1 MKNGFFK
8 CSTALLA
15 GLILS
20 TSAAAMATESL
31 DVESQALFN
40 KATAA
45 IKADAPNEALAA
57 LEQIAD
63 RGVLHPDVSYD
74 RAIAYIKRA
83 HSQHTEAGDLG
94 RAVAA
99 LEESL
104 ELRAGDPEAEATLA
118 AVHSELSRERSRKG
132 AQSLLERPPLGRALV
147 RLLPENFW
155 AVTAL
160 GASICCTFGL
170 LAAWVAASPRRRFV
184 GKVVASIAGAV
195 CLLAS
200 GLLHAAE
207 QMRHD
212 LRTGIVIVPEARL
225 RDAAGRPLPVT
236 VTRDTIGIPEGARV
250 DVSKVNSRQCEVLWG
265 ETQAYVEASDLQ
277 LLPKR

>member
-1 MKNGFFK
+1 MKHRVFE
-8 CSTALLA
+8 CSLALLA

-20 TSAAAMATESL
+20 TSAAIATESL
-31 DVESQALFN
+31 DVESQSLFN
-40 KATAA
+40 KATTAL
-45 IKADAPNEALAA
+45 KADAPNEALSA

-63 RGVLHPDVSYD
+63 RGVLHPEVSYD

-83 HSQHTEAGDLG
+83 HSQRVQAGDLG

-104 ELRAGDPEAEATLA
+104 TLRPGDPEAEATLV
-118 AVHSELSRERSRKG
+118 AVHAELSRERSRKG

-155 AVTAL
+155 VVTAL
-160 GASICCTFGL
+160 GASLFCTFGL
-170 LAAWVAASPRRRFV
+170 LAAWLASSPRRRFV
-184 GKVVASIAGAV
+184 GKVVASIAGALCV
-195 CLLAS
+195 LAS
-200 GLLHAAE
+200 GLLHAAV

-225 RDAAGRPLPVT
+225 RDAAGLPLPVT
-236 VTRDTIGIPEGARV
+236 VTRDTVSIPEGARV
-250 DVSKVNSRQCEVLWG
+250 DVSKVNDRHCEVLWG
-265 ETQAYVEASDLQ
+265 ETQAYVQSSDLQ

>member
-1 MKNGFFK
+1 MKHPFFK
-8 CSTALLA
+8 SGAALLA

-20 TSAAAMATESL
+20 TSAVAVATESL
-31 DVESQALFN
+31 DPESQSLFN
-40 KATAA
+40 KATTA
-45 IKADAPNEALAA
+45 IKADAPSEALAA

-63 RGVLHPDVSYD
+63 RGVLHPEASYD

-83 HSQHTEAGDLG
+83 HSQRAQSGDLG

-99 LEESL
+99 LEETL
-104 ELRAGDPEAEATLA
+104 VLRPGDAEAEATLA
-118 AVHSELSRERSRKG
+118 AVHAELSRERSRKG

-155 AVTAL
+155 VVTAL
-160 GASICCTFGL
+160 GASVCCTFGL
-170 LAAWVAASPRRRFV
+170 LAAWLAGSPRRRFV
-184 GKVVASIAGAV
+184 GRVVASIAGAS

-200 GLLHAAE
+200 GLLHAAV
-207 QMRHD
+207 QMRHE

-225 RDAAGRPLPVT
+225 RDAAGLPLPVT
-236 VTRDTIGIPEGARV
+236 VTRDTVGIPEGARV
-250 DVSKVNSRQCEVLWG
+250 DVSKINDRFCEVLWG
-265 ETQAYVEASDLQ
+265 ETQAYVESSDLQ

>member
-1 MKNGFFK
+1 MKNRLLKSSG
-8 CSTALLA
+8 ALLTA
-15 GLILS
+15 LILS
-20 TSAAAMATESL
+20 TSATGIAAESL

-40 KATAA
+40 QALTAL
-45 IKADAPNEALAA
+45 KADAPSEAIAA
-57 LEQIAD
+57 LEQVAD
-63 RGVLHPDVSYD
+63 RGVLHPEVSYD

-83 HSQHTEAGDLG
+83 HSQRAQSGDLG

-104 ELRAGDPEAEATLA
+104 VLRPGDAEAEAMLA
-118 AVHSELSRERSRKG
+118 AAHAELSRERSRKG
-132 AQSLLERPPLGRALV
+132 AQSLLERPPIGRALV

-155 AVTAL
+155 VVTAL
-160 GASICCTFGL
+160 GASVFCTFGL
-170 LAAWVAASPRRRFV
+170 LAAWLASSPRRRFV

-200 GLLHAAE
+200 GLLHAAV
-207 QMRHD
+207 QMRHE

-225 RDAAGRPLPVT
+225 RDAAGLPLPVT
-236 VTRDTIGIPEGARV
+236 VTRDTVGIPEGARV
-250 DVSKVNSRQCEVLWG
+250 DVSKVNDRHCEVLWG
-265 ETQAYVEASDLQ
+265 ETQAYVESSDLQ